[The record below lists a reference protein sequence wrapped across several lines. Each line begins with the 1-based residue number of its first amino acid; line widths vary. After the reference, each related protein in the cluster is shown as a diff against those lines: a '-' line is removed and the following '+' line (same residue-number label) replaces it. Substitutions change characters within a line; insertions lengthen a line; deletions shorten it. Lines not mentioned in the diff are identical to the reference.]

1 MLTPDVVGVKL
12 MGALKEGVTS
22 TDLVLVV
29 TELLRAQGVAGKF
42 VEFYGACL
50 SNITL
55 VDRATIANMCLEYGA
70 TMGFFPVDDEALNYL
85 RATGRPDDLVDLV
98 EKYSKAQGLF
108 RTDDTINPLYVG
120 IYNL

>member
-12 MGALKEGVTS
+12 TGALKEGVTS

-29 TELLRAQGVAGKF
+29 TELLRAQGVVGKF
-42 VEFYGACL
+42 VEFYGVGL

-55 VDRATIANMCLEYGA
+55 ADRATIANMCPEYGE

-85 RATGRPDDLVDLV
+85 
-98 EKYSKAQGLF
+98 
-108 RTDDTINPLYVG
+108 
-120 IYNL
+120 